1 MWNPFKFEKFLL
13 WRKKYSKIVNLIAIL
28 VVFAT
33 TYALILPAITLE
45 SDKASQLS
53 GISVSETNSETL
65 NRETSEE
72 ISVAVPE
79 SSSQETEESSVIE
92 QTTTTT
98 VTSSTVAS
106 STVTSSTEA
115 SSETETSQ
123 PIEDMEEEPQLV
135 TELTTLTSKGNGYEL
150 TAEFDASAQFPK
162 GVELSVREL
171 DSQSEEYKSHYDK
184 AKETLRASSLSY
196 ARFFDIQFLYEGN
209 EVEPAAPVK
218 ISIKN
223 DKALQL
229 GEDSKLKIV
238 HFEDANQVEVIK
250 ASTKEENKQV
260 SEVSFQADSFS
271 VYGDIAADFY
281 TVKFVMLDSDDVE
294 QEIDTLV
301 DIAEGATIKDLPD
314 EPFKSGFTF
323 KHWMDRKTGNIVTA
337 DTPVTEDMVVEAV
350 FEPISI
356 YTIKV
361 NYFYQNKSTN
371 QKVVFDSETFRL
383 DDSDIP
389 YRITPPASV
398 KVYRSDDPS
407 LATDAIYYPQQSVIE
422 ITQDQIVALANQ
434 EDKTITVDLEFV
446 PYTAEYDYVYLLK
459 DLTGDGYSEIERVR
473 AYGILG
479 STVTAQILNY
489 SYADFEKT
497 DPVKITQKVGQELKV
512 YYTRKSYTLS
522 YQTNGG
528 SYIEPQTGLYK
539 GKLPITSVIPTKEGY
554 TFAGWYTNKELTG
567 SPVTGS
573 IELTGDQTL
582 YAKWKPKIVPYTVVY
597 FKEVYDNST
606 GTFSYVYQTSTRKSG
621 TVGTTVQASNADSIA
636 SSLPYHQTDTEKNA
650 DSSVVIKPDGSSV
663 LNVYYKLKRYTLR
676 FELGSTGYFW
686 VNSRLRLVM
695 NGQTYTKTSGTT
707 YEIKDVVLGQY
718 IAPQWPSS
726 TNEIFDL
733 GGTYGFYGWDN
744 TNNPNNSLYLT
755 DRDKVTED
763 IIKGADSNNI
773 KTFTAQWRTGLID
786 KRVEYYLQSAN
797 NPNAYDLSD
806 LSQPFKSL
814 WDSDLGQKS
823 IAGFIPISVPA
834 GQPGNMTTSV
844 WIDNYYGY
852 QNVVTTYRFYYQRE
866 TYTIDYFYKGSRIHT
881 TGKTVRFEQN
891 INTPTYNYIPL
902 RPATVDADYTWGG
915 WYSDPDL
922 RSKYTFGV
930 MPPNYLP
937 LYANWVA
944 PSYPVTFDL
953 NGGSGTPPPKQMVE
967 KYKTA
972 TVPTDPTRDYF
983 DFVGWY
989 TQPTGGTYYDWS
1001 KPVTGPVT
1009 LYARWKLK
1017 PLTYTVK
1024 YLDVTTNNALATEK
1038 VVTSPAFELGQ
1049 TISEDALAITGYRPD
1064 SRSKNVVLDY
1074 ANNEIIFY
1082 YESKTADITY
1092 TIKYVLATDPTIEVA
1107 PSVTKT
1113 VPGSTIRV
1121 KESAIKVN
1129 KEYFATQ
1136 PNVTAD
1142 MLAKDYY
1149 PVNNLKTLIL
1159 SSNDANNIL
1168 VFEYKNYDTAKITV
1182 NYLDMDGNPIPGQ
1195 NPTIAYRKKS
1205 SSYIVT
1211 RPNIAGYTYEKSLDN
1226 NNVANKQV
1234 YKITDTN
1241 DIVIDLYY
1249 KKNLTLTATNK
1260 SKIYNGQTLE
1270 SVGLTDINSDYQAY
1284 LEPGDALDSIAFAG
1298 SQTDV
1303 GQSETTPKDAV
1314 LKSGTTDRNYFYNIQ
1329 YTPGVL
1335 TVTPQ
1340 PVIVH
1345 IAGEIKHKIY
1355 DGKAETIGYSINS
1368 IEDSSG
1374 LFKESMI
1381 VFNGLDSDKTLTKTD
1396 AGEYTLSLQHRFS
1409 SSSPNF
1415 SVDFHVLDGKL
1426 TIDKR
1431 HLVLTSDSASKD
1443 YDGSELRADNITV
1456 SVPAGV
1462 DYTGF
1467 VDGEGVVPTFLGGP
1481 TEPGF
1486 MANYFNYQPKD
1497 GTNPAN
1503 YELDTKLGQ
1512 LKVKE
1517 VIKIQKTDLAWQAL
1531 SGGKFGLTKWDGLN
1545 WAQVD
1550 GAQEVDIT
1558 SKDGINIPVG
1568 LEPGLYRLQELAAPD
1583 GFIVLDNYI
1592 YFTIKDNFDE
1602 TQTTSIYTVSLS
1614 DEIGNDA
1621 DPGRAQL
1628 NESTGDASHLIKVAN
1643 EKGRALPNAGGS
1655 GRNWIILSGLVFMV
1669 VSLVVQYSIKQ
1680 RRERGSLD

>member
-1 MWNPFKFEKFLL
+1 MKFF
-13 WRKKYSKIVNLIAIL
+13 RKLNLRDFRSKYRKVVNLVAMI

-53 GISVSETNSETL
+53 GISISETTTETQS
-65 NRETSEE
+65 NEAPPVEVTEATSQ
-72 ISVAVPE
+72 AV
-79 SSSQETEESSVIE
+79 EESSVIE
-92 QTTTTT
+92 QTTTT
-98 VTSSTVAS
+98 
-106 STVTSSTEA
+106 TVTSSTEA

-150 TAEFDASAQFPK
+150 TAQFDASARFPK
-162 GVELSVREL
+162 GVELKVREL
-171 DSQSEEYKSHYDK
+171 DSQSEEYKVHYDK
-184 AKETLRASSLSY
+184 AKETLKANSLSY
-196 ARFFDIQFLYEGN
+196 ARFFDIQFLYGGN

-271 VYGDIAADFY
+271 VYGDIVADFY
-281 TVKFVMLDSDDVE
+281 TVKFVMLDSDNVE

-301 DIAEGATIKDLPD
+301 DIAVKNLPD
-314 EPFKSGFTF
+314 VPFKAGFTF
-323 KHWMDRKTGNIVTA
+323 KHWIDRKTGDIVTA
-337 DTPVTEDMVVEAV
+337 ETLVTEDMVVEAV

-407 LATDAIYYPQQSVIE
+407 LATDEIYYPQQSVIE
-422 ITQDQIVALANQ
+422 ITQDQIVALGNQ

-479 STVTAQILNY
+479 STATAQILNY
-489 SYADFEKT
+489 NYADFEKT
-497 DPVKITQKVGQELKV
+497 DPVKITQKKGQELKV

-528 SYIEPQTGLYK
+528 SYIEPQTGLYEEK
-539 GKLPITSVIPTKEGY
+539 VPINSDPPTKKGY
-554 TFAGWYTNKELTG
+554 AFAGWYTNKELLTE
-567 SPVTGS
+567 SRVTGS
-573 IELTGDQTL
+573 IELTGDQRL
-582 YAKWKPKIVPYTVVY
+582 YAKWEPQNVDYTVVY
-597 FKEVYDNST
+597 FREVYDTST
-606 GTFSYVYQTSTRKSG
+606 KTIKYVYQSAASKTG
-621 TVGTTVQASNADSIA
+621 TVGTTVQASTADSIA
-636 SSLPYHQTDTEKNA
+636 SSLPYHQTDTEANA
-650 DSSVVIKPDGSSV
+650 NSSVVIKPDGSSV
-663 LNVYYKLKRYTLR
+663 LNVYYKLKRYTLQ
-676 FELGSTGYFW
+676 FNLGST
-686 VNSRLRLVM
+686 NTSADSRLRLVM
-695 NGQTYTKTSGTT
+695 NGQTYTNTSGTT
-707 YEIKDVVLGQY
+707 YEIKNVVLGQY

-726 TNEIFDL
+726 TNEIFDS
-733 GGTYGFYGWDN
+733 GGTYGFTGWYNKDN
-744 TNNPNNSLYLT
+744 INGISYLT
-755 DRDKVTED
+755 DIDKVTEAV
-763 IIKGADSNNI
+763 IIGADSNNN
-773 KTFTAQWRTGLID
+773 KTFTARWETGLMD
-786 KRVEYYLQSAN
+786 KKVEYYLQSAD
-797 NPNAYDLSD
+797 NPTTYVLSD
-806 LSQPFKSL
+806 LSQSFKSRWNSGL
-814 WDSDLGQKS
+814 IQKS
-823 IAGFIPISVPA
+823 ISGFIPISVPA
-834 GQPGNMTTSV
+834 GKLGNETTSI
-844 WIDNYYGY
+844 WNDYYYDYID
-852 QNVVTTYRFYYQRE
+852 VVTTYRFYYQRE
-866 TYTIDYFYKGSRIHT
+866 TYTIDYFYKGSLIHT

-930 MPPNYLP
+930 MPPNLA

-953 NGGSGTPPPKQMVE
+953 NGGIGTPPPTQKVE
-967 KYKTA
+967 KYKTT

-989 TQPTGGTYYDWS
+989 TQPTGGRYYDWS

-1024 YLDVTTNNALATEK
+1024 YLEVGTNKALATEK

-1082 YESKTADITY
+1082 YESKTPDITY

-1121 KESAIKVN
+1121 KESALKVN
-1129 KEYFATQ
+1129 KDHFATQ

-1149 PVNNLKTLIL
+1149 PVVNLKTLIL

-1182 NYLDMDGNPIPGQ
+1182 NYLDMHGNPIPGQ
-1195 NPTIAYRKKS
+1195 NPTIAYRKKL
-1205 SSYIVT
+1205 SYYKVT

-1226 NNVANKQV
+1226 NNVANKQL
-1234 YKITDTN
+1234 YQISDTN

-1249 KKNLTLTATNK
+1249 KKNLTLTATKK
-1260 SKIYNGQTLE
+1260 SKIYNGQTLK
-1270 SVGLTDINSDYQAY
+1270 SAGLTDINSDYQAY
-1284 LEPGDALDSIAFAG
+1284 LEPGDTLESIAFAG

-1335 TVTPQ
+1335 TVKPQ

-1345 IAGEIKHKIY
+1345 IAGETKDKIY

-1374 LFKESMI
+1374 LFKKSMI

-1396 AGEYTLSLQHRFS
+1396 AGEYILSLQNRFS
-1409 SSSPNF
+1409 SSSQNF
-1415 SVDFHVLDGKL
+1415 AVVFRILDGRL
-1426 TIDKR
+1426 TIGKR
-1431 HLVLTSDSASKD
+1431 HLILTSDSASKD

-1467 VDGEGVVPTFLGGP
+1467 VDGEGVVPTFLGGL
-1481 TEPGF
+1481 TKPGF
-1486 MANYFNYQPKD
+1486 MTNDFNYQPKD

-1503 YELDTKLGQ
+1503 YELDKKLGQ

-1531 SGGKFGLTKWDGLN
+1531 SGGKFGLTKWDGHN
-1545 WAQVD
+1545 WARVD
-1550 GAQEVDIT
+1550 GAQ
-1558 SKDGINIPVG
+1558 KDGNNIPVG

-1583 GFIVLDNYI
+1583 GYIVLDNYI
-1592 YFTIKDNFDE
+1592 YFTIKDNFNED
-1602 TQTTSIYTVSLS
+1602 QTTSFYTVSLS

-1621 DPGRAQL
+1621 NPDRAQL

-1643 EKGRALPNAGGS
+1643 EKGRALPSTGGS
-1655 GRNWIILSGLVFMV
+1655 GRNWFILSGLVFMV
-1669 VSLVVQYSIKQ
+1669 VSLVVQYGIKQ
-1680 RRERGSLD
+1680 RRERGTLD

>member
-33 TYALILPAITLE
+33 TYALILPALTLDQDKADQTSGINTQLAPSTTENGSGQITTLE
-45 SDKASQLS
+45 APVVPAAPQADTPAPTDSQ
-53 GISVSETNSETL
+53 EPATTEANSEST
-65 NRETSEE
+65 
-72 ISVAVPE
+72 PD
-79 SSSQETEESSVIE
+79 QEKITEP
-92 QTTTTT
+92 TTM
-98 VTSSTVAS
+98 V
-106 STVTSSTEA
+106 
-115 SSETETSQ
+115 Q
-123 PIEDMEEEPQLV
+123 
-135 TELTTLTSKGNGYEL
+135 KGDGYEL

-162 GVELSVREL
+162 GVELKVREL
-171 DSQSEEYKSHYDK
+171 DSQSEEYKAHYDK

-209 EVEPAAPVK
+209 EVEPASPVK

-271 VYGDIAADFY
+271 VYGDVAADFY
-281 TVKFVMLDSDDVE
+281 TVKFVMLDSDNVE
-294 QEIDTLV
+294 QEIVTLV
-301 DIAEGATIKDLPD
+301 DIAEGATIKGLPE
-314 EPFKSGFTF
+314 EPFKSGYTF

-361 NYFYQNKSTN
+361 NYFYQNKSAN
-371 QKVVFDSETFRL
+371 QNVVFDSETFQL

-389 YRITPPASV
+389 YRITPPAST

-407 LATDAIYYPQQSVIE
+407 LPADAIYYPQQPLIE
-422 ITQDQIVALANQ
+422 ITQDQIATLANQ
-434 EDKTITVDLEFV
+434 EDKTITIDLEFV
-446 PYTAEYDYVYLLK
+446 PYTAEYDFVYLLK
-459 DLTGDGYSEIERVR
+459 DLTGDGYSEIERVH

-497 DPVKITQKVGQELKV
+497 DPVEITQRSGQELKV

-539 GKLPITSVIPTKEGY
+539 EKLPITSDIPTKEGY

-573 IELTGDQTL
+573 IDLTGDQTL
-582 YAKWKPKIVPYTVVY
+582 YAKWEPKIVPYTVVY
-597 FKEVYDNST
+597 FKEVYDTST
-606 GTFSYVYQTSTRKSG
+606 GSIRYVYQTSARKSG

-636 SSLPYHQTDTEKNA
+636 SSLPYHQPDDTANA
-650 DSSVVIKPDGSSV
+650 NSSVVIKPDGSSV

-676 FELGSTGYFW
+676 FDLGSTG
-686 VNSRLRLVM
+686 NSRADSRLRLVM

-707 YEIKDVVLGQY
+707 YEIKNVVLGQY

-726 TNEIFDL
+726 TNEIFDS
-733 GGTYGFYGWDN
+733 GNTYGFTGWAN
-744 TNNPNNSLYLT
+744 TNNPDNSLYLT
-755 DRDKVTED
+755 DRDKITED
-763 IIKGADSNNI
+763 LLNGADSKNTKVYEAKWDTN
-773 KTFTAQWRTGLID
+773 LID
-786 KRVEYYLQSAN
+786 KRVEYYLQSADN
-797 NPNAYDLSD
+797 ESVYELSP
-806 LSQPFKSL
+806 LSQNYKSPRTSQL
-814 WDSDLGQKS
+814 NPKN
-823 IAGFIPISVPA
+823 IEGFTYSRAEYVY
-834 GQPGNMTTSV
+834 
-844 WIDNYYGY
+844 DN
-852 QNVVTTYRFYYQRE
+852 NRTVITYRFYYTRN
-866 TYTIDYFYKGSRIHT
+866 TFTIDYFYKDSLIQT

-891 INTPTYNYIPL
+891 INTPTYDYIPP

-915 WYSDPDL
+915 WYSDHDL

-930 MPPNYLP
+930 MPPNNLA

-953 NGGSGTPPPKQMVE
+953 NGGSGTPPSTQMVE

-972 TVPTDPTRDYF
+972 TVPDDPTRDYF

-1024 YLDVTTNNALATEK
+1024 YLEAGTNKALATEK
-1038 VVTSPAFELGQ
+1038 VVTSPAFVLGQ
-1049 TISEDALAITGYRPD
+1049 TITEDALAITGYRPD
-1064 SRSKNVVLDY
+1064 SRSKDVVLDY

-1082 YESKTADITY
+1082 YASKTADITY

-1149 PVNNLKTLIL
+1149 PVIKLKTLTL
-1159 SSNDANNIL
+1159 SSNDANNVL
-1168 VFEYKNYDTAKITV
+1168 VFEYRDYDTAKITV

-1195 NPTIAYRKKS
+1195 KPTIAYRKKS
-1205 SSYIVT
+1205 SSYLVT
-1211 RPNIAGYTYEKSLDN
+1211 RPSIAGYTYEKSLDN
-1226 NNVANKQV
+1226 NNVANKQL
-1234 YKITDTN
+1234 YRISDTN

-1270 SVGLTDINSDYQAY
+1270 STDLTDINTDYQAY
-1284 LEPGDALDSIAFAG
+1284 LEPGDTLESIAFAG

-1303 GQSETTPKDAV
+1303 GQSATTPKDAV

-1329 YTPGVL
+1329 YIPGVL

-1340 PVIVH
+1340 PVVVYIE
-1345 IAGEIKHKIY
+1345 GEIKDKIY
-1355 DGKAETIGYSINS
+1355 DGKAETIGYSIKS

-1381 VFNGLDSDKTLTKTD
+1381 VFNGSDTDKTLTKTD
-1396 AGEYTLSLQHRFS
+1396 AGEYILSLQNRFS

-1415 SVDFHVLDGKL
+1415 SVDFHILDGKL

-1431 HLVLTSDSASKD
+1431 HLILTSDSASKD
-1443 YDGSELRADNITV
+1443 YDGSELRADNIAI
-1456 SVPAGV
+1456 SVPTGV

-1486 MANYFNYQPKD
+1486 MPNYFNYQPKD
-1497 GTNPAN
+1497 GTNLAN
-1503 YELDTKLGQ
+1503 YELDSQFGQ
-1512 LKVKE
+1512 LKVNE
-1517 VIKIQKTDLAWQAL
+1517 VIKIQKTDLTWQAL
-1531 SGGKFGLTKWDGLN
+1531 SGGKFELTKWDGLN

-1550 GAQEVDIT
+1550 GAQYFAIT
-1558 SKDGINIPVG
+1558 STDGSNIPVG

-1583 GFIVLDNYI
+1583 GFIILDSYI
-1592 YFTIKDNFDE
+1592 YFTIKDNFNED
-1602 TQTTSIYTVSLS
+1602 QTVSFYTVSLS
-1614 DEIGNDA
+1614 DEMGNDA
-1621 DPGRAQL
+1621 TPERAQL
-1628 NESTGDASHLIKVAN
+1628 ERSTGDASHRIKVAN
-1643 EKGRALPNAGGS
+1643 EQGRALPSTGGS
-1655 GRNWIILSGLVFMV
+1655 GQKWFILSGLVLI
-1669 VSLVVQYSIKQ
+1669 VSSYLMHLFVQRNRKKRS
-1680 RRERGSLD
+1680 

>member
-1 MWNPFKFEKFLL
+1 MKFF
-13 WRKKYSKIVNLIAIL
+13 RKLNLRDFRSKYRKVVNLVAMI

-53 GISVSETNSETL
+53 GISISETTTETQS
-65 NRETSEE
+65 NEAPPVEVTEATSQ
-72 ISVAVPE
+72 AV
-79 SSSQETEESSVIE
+79 EESSAIE

-98 VTSSTVAS
+98 VTS

-150 TAEFDASAQFPK
+150 TAEFDASARFPK
-162 GVELSVREL
+162 GVELKVREL
-171 DSQSEEYKSHYDK
+171 DSQSEEYKVHYDK
-184 AKETLRASSLSY
+184 AKETLRANSLSY
-196 ARFFDIQFLYEGN
+196 ARFFDIQFLYGGN

-229 GEDSKLKIV
+229 GEDSKLKVV

-271 VYGDIAADFY
+271 VYGDIALNFY
-281 TVKFVMLDSDDVE
+281 TVKFVMFDSDNVE

-301 DIAEGATIKDLPD
+301 DIAEGATVKNLPD
-314 EPFKSGFTF
+314 VPFKAGFTF
-323 KHWMDRKTGNIVTA
+323 KHWMDRKTRDIVTA
-337 DTPVTEDMVVEAV
+337 ETLVTEDMVVEAV

-356 YTIKV
+356 YNIKV

-422 ITQDQIVALANQ
+422 ITQDQVVALAHQ

-479 STVTAQILNY
+479 STATAQILNY

-497 DPVKITQKVGQELKV
+497 DPVKITQKAGQELKV

-539 GKLPITSVIPTKEGY
+539 EKVPITSVTPTKEGY

-573 IELTGDQTL
+573 IELTGDQRL
-582 YAKWKPKIVPYTVVY
+582 YAKWQPKIVPYTVVY
-597 FKEVYDNST
+597 FKEIYDNST
-606 GTFSYVYQTSTRKSG
+606 RTIKYVYQTTAPKSG
-621 TVGTTVQASNADSIA
+621 TVGTTVQASAADSIA

-650 DSSVVIKPDGSSV
+650 NSSVVIKPDGSSV

-676 FELGSTGYFW
+676 FNLGST
-686 VNSRLRLVM
+686 NNTSADSRLRLVM

-707 YEIKDVVLGQY
+707 YKIENVVLGQY

-726 TNEIFDL
+726 TNEIFDSGG
-733 GGTYGFYGWDN
+733 GGTYGFNGWSDD
-744 TNNPNNSLYLT
+744 NNPNGGLYLT

-763 IIKGADSNNI
+763 IIEGANSNNN
-773 KTFTAQWRTGLID
+773 KTFTAQWRTGLMD
-786 KRVEYYLQSAN
+786 KKVEYYLQSAD
-797 NPNAYDLSD
+797 NPNAYVQSD
-806 LSQPFKSL
+806 LSQSFKDL
-814 WDSDLGQKS
+814 WYSNLGQKS

-834 GQPGNMTTSV
+834 GQPGNLITSI
-844 WIDNYYGY
+844 WIDNYYGN

-866 TYTIDYFYKGSRIHT
+866 TYKIDYFYKDSLIQT

-891 INTPTYNYIPL
+891 INTPTYNYIPP

-930 MPPNYLP
+930 MPPNNLA

-953 NGGSGTPPPKQMVE
+953 NGGSGTPPPMQKVE

-972 TVPTDPTRDYF
+972 TMPSDPTRDYF

-1024 YLDVTTNNALATEK
+1024 YLEADTNKALATEK

-1082 YESKTADITY
+1082 YESKTPDITY

-1121 KESAIKVN
+1121 KESALKVN
-1129 KEYFATQ
+1129 KEHFATQ

-1142 MLAKDYY
+1142 MLAKNYY
-1149 PVNNLKTLIL
+1149 PVVNLKTLIL

-1195 NPTIAYRKKS
+1195 NPTIAYRKKL

-1226 NNVANKQV
+1226 NKVANKQL
-1234 YKITDTN
+1234 YRISDTN

-1270 SVGLTDINSDYQAY
+1270 NAGLTDINSDYQAY
-1284 LEPGDALDSIAFAG
+1284 LEPGDTLESIAFAG

-1345 IAGEIKHKIY
+1345 IAGKIKHKIY

-1396 AGEYTLSLQHRFS
+1396 AGEYILSLQNRFS
-1409 SSSPNF
+1409 SSSQNF
-1415 SVDFHVLDGKL
+1415 AVVFRILDGRL
-1426 TIDKR
+1426 IIDKR
-1431 HLVLTSDSASKD
+1431 HLILTSDSASKD

-1531 SGGKFGLTKWDGLN
+1531 SGGKFGLTKWDGHN
-1545 WAQVD
+1545 WARVD

-1602 TQTTSIYTVSLS
+1602 TQTTSFYTVSLS

-1621 DPGRAQL
+1621 NPDRAQL

-1643 EKGRALPNAGGS
+1643 EKGRALPSTGGS
-1655 GRNWIILSGLVFMV
+1655 GRKWIILSGLVFMV
-1669 VSLVVQYSIKQ
+1669 VSLVVQYSFKQ

>member
-33 TYALILPAITLE
+33 TYALILPALTLDQDKADQTSGINTQLAPSTTENGSGQITTLE
-45 SDKASQLS
+45 APVVPAAPQADTPAPTDSQ
-53 GISVSETNSETL
+53 EPATTEANSEST
-65 NRETSEE
+65 
-72 ISVAVPE
+72 PD
-79 SSSQETEESSVIE
+79 QEKITEP
-92 QTTTTT
+92 TTM
-98 VTSSTVAS
+98 V
-106 STVTSSTEA
+106 
-115 SSETETSQ
+115 Q
-123 PIEDMEEEPQLV
+123 
-135 TELTTLTSKGNGYEL
+135 KGDGYEL

-162 GVELSVREL
+162 GVELKVREL
-171 DSQSEEYKSHYDK
+171 DSQSEEYKAHYDK

-209 EVEPAAPVK
+209 EVEPASPVK

-271 VYGDIAADFY
+271 VYGDVAADFY
-281 TVKFVMLDSDDVE
+281 TVKFVMLDSDNVE
-294 QEIDTLV
+294 QEIVTLV
-301 DIAEGATIKDLPD
+301 DIAEGATIKGLPE
-314 EPFKSGFTF
+314 EPFKSGYTF

-361 NYFYQNKSTN
+361 NYFYQNKSAN
-371 QKVVFDSETFRL
+371 QNVVFDSETFQL

-389 YRITPPASV
+389 YRITPPAST

-407 LATDAIYYPQQSVIE
+407 LPADAIYYPQQPLIE
-422 ITQDQIVALANQ
+422 ITQDQIATLANQ
-434 EDKTITVDLEFV
+434 EDKTITIDLEFV
-446 PYTAEYDYVYLLK
+446 PYTAEYDFVYLLK
-459 DLTGDGYSEIERVR
+459 DLTGDGYSEIERVH

-497 DPVKITQKVGQELKV
+497 DPVEITQRSGQELKV

-539 GKLPITSVIPTKEGY
+539 EKLPITSDIPTKEGY

-573 IELTGDQTL
+573 IDLTGDQTL
-582 YAKWKPKIVPYTVVY
+582 YAKWEPKIVPYTVVY
-597 FKEVYDNST
+597 FKEVYDTST
-606 GTFSYVYQTSTRKSG
+606 GSIRYVYQTSARKSG

-636 SSLPYHQTDTEKNA
+636 SSLPYHQPDDTANA
-650 DSSVVIKPDGSSV
+650 NSSVVIKPDGSSV

-676 FELGSTGYFW
+676 FDLGSTG
-686 VNSRLRLVM
+686 NSRADSRLRLVM

-707 YEIKDVVLGQY
+707 YEIKNVVLGQY

-726 TNEIFDL
+726 TNEIFDS
-733 GGTYGFYGWDN
+733 GNTYGFTGWAN
-744 TNNPNNSLYLT
+744 TNNPDNSLYLT
-755 DRDKVTED
+755 DRDKITED
-763 IIKGADSNNI
+763 LLNGADSKNTKVYEAKWDTN
-773 KTFTAQWRTGLID
+773 LID
-786 KRVEYYLQSAN
+786 KRVEYYLQSADN
-797 NPNAYDLSD
+797 ESVYELSP
-806 LSQPFKSL
+806 LSQNYKSPRTSQL
-814 WDSDLGQKS
+814 NPKN
-823 IAGFIPISVPA
+823 IEGFTYSRAEYVY
-834 GQPGNMTTSV
+834 
-844 WIDNYYGY
+844 DN
-852 QNVVTTYRFYYQRE
+852 NRTVITYRFYYTRN
-866 TYTIDYFYKGSRIHT
+866 TFTIDYFYKDSLIQT

-891 INTPTYNYIPL
+891 INTPTYDYIPP

-915 WYSDPDL
+915 WYSDHDL

-930 MPPNYLP
+930 MPPNNLA

-953 NGGSGTPPPKQMVE
+953 NGGSGTPPSTQMVE

-972 TVPTDPTRDYF
+972 TVPDDPTRDYF

-1024 YLDVTTNNALATEK
+1024 YLEAGTNKALATEK
-1038 VVTSPAFELGQ
+1038 VVTSPAFVLGQ
-1049 TISEDALAITGYRPD
+1049 TITEDALAITGYRPD
-1064 SRSKNVVLDY
+1064 SRSKDVVLDY

-1082 YESKTADITY
+1082 YASKTADITY

-1149 PVNNLKTLIL
+1149 PVIKLKTLTL
-1159 SSNDANNIL
+1159 SSNDANNVL
-1168 VFEYKNYDTAKITV
+1168 VFEYRDYDTAKITV

-1195 NPTIAYRKKS
+1195 KPTIAYRKKS
-1205 SSYIVT
+1205 SSYLVT
-1211 RPNIAGYTYEKSLDN
+1211 RPSIAGYTYEKSLDN
-1226 NNVANKQV
+1226 NNVANKQL
-1234 YKITDTN
+1234 YRISDTN

-1270 SVGLTDINSDYQAY
+1270 STDLTDINTDYQAY
-1284 LEPGDALDSIAFAG
+1284 LEPGDTLESIAFAG

-1303 GQSETTPKDAV
+1303 GQSATTPKDAV

-1329 YTPGVL
+1329 YIPGVL

-1340 PVIVH
+1340 PVVVYIE
-1345 IAGEIKHKIY
+1345 GEIKDKIY
-1355 DGKAETIGYSINS
+1355 DGKAETIGYSIKS

-1381 VFNGLDSDKTLTKTD
+1381 VFNGSDTDKTLTKTD
-1396 AGEYTLSLQHRFS
+1396 AGEYILSLQNRFS

-1415 SVDFHVLDGKL
+1415 SVDFHILDGKL

-1431 HLVLTSDSASKD
+1431 HLILTSDSASKD
-1443 YDGSELRADNITV
+1443 YDGSELRADNIAI
-1456 SVPAGV
+1456 SVPTGV

-1486 MANYFNYQPKD
+1486 MPNYFNYQPKD
-1497 GTNPAN
+1497 GTNLAN
-1503 YELDTKLGQ
+1503 YELDSQFGQ
-1512 LKVKE
+1512 LKVNE
-1517 VIKIQKTDLAWQAL
+1517 VIKIQKTDLTWQAL
-1531 SGGKFGLTKWDGLN
+1531 SGGKFELTKWDGLN

-1550 GAQEVDIT
+1550 GAQYFAIT
-1558 SKDGINIPVG
+1558 STDGSNIPVG

-1583 GFIVLDNYI
+1583 GFIILDSYI
-1592 YFTIKDNFDE
+1592 YFTIKDNFNED
-1602 TQTTSIYTVSLS
+1602 QTVSFYTVSLS
-1614 DEIGNDA
+1614 DEMGNDA
-1621 DPGRAQL
+1621 TPERAQL
-1628 NESTGDASHLIKVAN
+1628 ERSTGDASHRIKVAN
-1643 EKGRALPNAGGS
+1643 EQGRALPSTGGS
-1655 GRNWIILSGLVFMV
+1655 GQKWFILSGLVLI
-1669 VSLVVQYSIKQ
+1669 VSSYLMHLFVQRNRKKRSQ
-1680 RRERGSLD
+1680 G

>member
-1 MWNPFKFEKFLL
+1 MRDLF
-13 WRKKYSKIVNLIAIL
+13 RKLNLRDFRSKYRKVVNLVAMI

-33 TYALILPAITLE
+33 TYALILPAVTLE

-65 NRETSEE
+65 NPETSEE

-79 SSSQETEESSVIE
+79 ATSQAVEESSAIE

-271 VYGDIAADFY
+271 VYGDIVADFY

-361 NYFYQNKSTN
+361 NYFYQNKSSN
-371 QKVVFDSETFRL
+371 QNVVFDSETFQL

-389 YRITPPASV
+389 YRITPPAST
-398 KVYRSDDPS
+398 KVYRSDDTTLP
-407 LATDAIYYPQQSVIE
+407 ADAIYYPEQSVIE
-422 ITQDQIVALANQ
+422 ITQDQIATLANQ
-434 EDKTITVDLEFV
+434 EDKTITIDLEFV
-446 PYTAEYDYVYLLK
+446 PYTAEYDFVYLLK
-459 DLTGDGYSEIERVR
+459 DLTGDGYSEIERVH

-497 DPVKITQKVGQELKV
+497 DPVEITQRSGQELKV

-539 GKLPITSVIPTKEGY
+539 EKLPITSVTPTKEGY
-554 TFAGWYTNKELTG
+554 TFAGWYTNKEGTG

-582 YAKWKPKIVPYTVVY
+582 YAKWEPKMVTYTLVY
-597 FKEVYDNST
+597 YKQKYDNVTGTTNYVYDRAQS
-606 GTFSYVYQTSTRKSG
+606 SSAR
-621 TVGTTVQASNADSIA
+621 VGTTISANEAPNLTSNIKYWEKDTAENTNSTVTIA
-636 SSLPYHQTDTEKNA
+636 S
-650 DSSVVIKPDGSSV
+650 DGSSV
-663 LNVYYKLKRYTLR
+663 LKVYYKLKKYTFVFDLNGPTSR
-676 FELGSTGYFW
+676 NTGRIYINN
-686 VNSRLRLVM
+686 VSYNL
-695 NGQTYTKTSGTT
+695 NNYTISN
-707 YEIKDVVLGQY
+707 VVLGQD
-718 IAPQWPSS
+718 ISSLWPSS
-726 TNEIFDL
+726 SNEVYDNARSYYFDYWQESKSK
-733 GGTYGFYGWDN
+733 TKRFE
-744 TNNPNNSLYLT
+744 
-755 DRDKVTED
+755 VT
-763 IIKGADSNNI
+763 ADLLDLANANNI
-773 KTFTAQWRTGLID
+773 ITQKAVWTRQNRTAE
-786 KRVEYYLQSAN
+786 VEYWLQSADD
-797 NPNAYDLSD
+797 PKDYEKSTKYSQSFIRIDGLNAKEIFGYNRINYTPSNYQS
-806 LSQPFKSL
+806 SQTN
-814 WDSDLGQKS
+814 WD
-823 IAGFIPISVPA
+823 PYV
-834 GQPGNMTTSV
+834 
-844 WIDNYYGY
+844 
-852 QNVVTTYRFYYQRE
+852 YRFYYDRIK
-866 TYTIDYFYKGSRIHT
+866 YKIDYYYNGTLLRT
-881 TGKTVRFEQN
+881 TGETVPFEKN
-891 INTPTYNYIPL
+891 INTSEYTDDPS
-902 RPATVDADYTWGG
+902 RPSNVDSDYTWGG
-915 WYSDPDL
+915 WYADSSLTTPYVFTTMT
-922 RSKYTFGV
+922 SSII
-930 MPPNYLP
+930 

-1149 PVNNLKTLIL
+1149 PVIKLKTLIL

-1168 VFEYKNYDTAKITV
+1168 VFEYKDYDTAKITV

-1381 VFNGLDSDKTLTKTD
+1381 VFNGLDSDKTLTKAD
-1396 AGEYTLSLQHRFS
+1396 AGEYTLSLQNLFS
-1409 SSSPNF
+1409 SSSQNF
-1415 SVDFHVLDGKL
+1415 AVVFRILDGRL
-1426 TIDKR
+1426 IIDKR
-1431 HLVLTSDSASKD
+1431 HLILTSDSASKD

-1531 SGGKFGLTKWDGLN
+1531 SGGKFGLTKWDGHN
-1545 WAQVD
+1545 WARVD

-1643 EKGRALPNAGGS
+1643 EKGRALPSTGGS
-1655 GRNWIILSGLVFMV
+1655 GQKWFILSGLVLIVISYLMHLFV
-1669 VSLVVQYSIKQ
+1669 Q
-1680 RRERGSLD
+1680 RRR

>member
-1 MWNPFKFEKFLL
+1 MKYF
-13 WRKKYSKIVNLIAIL
+13 RKLNLREFRSKYRKVVNLVAMI

-53 GISVSETNSETL
+53 GISISETTTEAQSNEAPPVEVT
-65 NRETSEE
+65 EATSQA
-72 ISVAVPE
+72 VAE
-79 SSSQETEESSVIE
+79 SSAIE
-92 QTTTTT
+92 QTTTT
-98 VTSSTVAS
+98 TVAS

-150 TAEFDASAQFPK
+150 TAEFDASARFPK
-162 GVELSVREL
+162 GVELKVREL
-171 DSQSEEYKSHYDK
+171 DSQSEEYKVHYDK
-184 AKETLRASSLSY
+184 AKETLRANSLSY
-196 ARFFDIQFLYEGN
+196 ARFFDIQFLYGGN

-229 GEDSKLKIV
+229 GEDSKLKVV
-238 HFEDANQVEVIK
+238 HFEDTNQVEVIK

-271 VYGDIAADFY
+271 VYGDIALDFY
-281 TVKFVMLDSDDVE
+281 TVKFVMLDSDNVE

-301 DIAEGATIKDLPD
+301 DIAEGATVKNLPD
-314 EPFKSGFTF
+314 VPFKAGFTF
-323 KHWMDRKTGNIVTA
+323 KHWIDRKTRDIVTA
-337 DTPVTEDMVVEAV
+337 ETLVTEDMVVEAV

-398 KVYRSDDPS
+398 KVHRSDDPS

-479 STVTAQILNY
+479 STATAQILNY

-539 GKLPITSVIPTKEGY
+539 EKVPITSATPTKEGY
-554 TFAGWYTNKELTG
+554 TFAGWYTNKEWTG

-573 IELTGDQTL
+573 IELTGDQRL
-582 YAKWKPKIVPYTVVY
+582 YAKWVPKIVPYTVVY
-597 FKEVYDNST
+597 FKEIYDTST
-606 GTFSYVYQTSTRKSG
+606 GTIKYVYQTNASKSG
-621 TVGTTVQASNADSIA
+621 TVGTTVQASAADSIA

-650 DSSVVIKPDGSSV
+650 NSSVVIKPDGSSV

-676 FELGSTGYFW
+676 FDLGTTNAGSTID
-686 VNSRLRLVM
+686 SRLRLVM
-695 NGQTYTKTSGTT
+695 NGQTYTKASGTT
-707 YEIKDVVLGQY
+707 YKIENVVLGQY
-718 IAPQWPSS
+718 IAPQWPSDGS
-726 TNEIFDL
+726 TEIYDSNIN
-733 GGTYGFYGWDN
+733 GYSTTYYFTGWSN
-744 TNNPNNSLYLT
+744 PYNPNGNLYLT
-755 DRDKVTED
+755 DRDRVTD
-763 IIKGADSNNI
+763 DLLIGANGDNVKTYTAMWKTNLIK
-773 KTFTAQWRTGLID
+773 R
-786 KRVEYYLQSAN
+786 RVEYYLQNAN
-797 NPNAYDLSD
+797 NPNVYDLSNLTQYFYQEKD
-806 LSQPFKSL
+806 GTLNPKKIVGFEYDRQDHIYNSI
-814 WDSDLGQKS
+814 GQ
-823 IAGFIPISVPA
+823 I
-834 GQPGNMTTSV
+834 
-844 WIDNYYGY
+844 
-852 QNVVTTYRFYYQRE
+852 TTYRFYYRRE
-866 TYTIDYFYKGSRIHT
+866 TYTIDYFYKNSLIQT

-891 INTPTYNYIPL
+891 INTPTYNYIPP

-930 MPPNYLP
+930 MPPNNLA

-953 NGGSGTPPPKQMVE
+953 NGGIGTPPPTQMVE

-1024 YLDVTTNNALATEK
+1024 YLELGTNKALATEK

-1064 SRSKNVVLDY
+1064 SRNKNVVLDY

-1082 YESKTADITY
+1082 YESKTPDITY
-1092 TIKYVLATDPTIEVA
+1092 TIKYVLATDPKIEVA

-1121 KESAIKVN
+1121 KESALKVN

-1149 PVNNLKTLIL
+1149 PVVNLKTLIL

-1195 NPTIAYRKKS
+1195 NPTIAYRKKL

-1226 NNVANKQV
+1226 NNVANKQL
-1234 YKITDTN
+1234 YQISDTN

-1270 SVGLTDINSDYQAY
+1270 SAGLTDINSDYQAY
-1284 LEPGDALDSIAFAG
+1284 LEPGDTLESIAFAG

-1345 IAGEIKHKIY
+1345 IAGEIKDKIY

-1374 LFKESMI
+1374 LFKKSMI

-1396 AGEYTLSLQHRFS
+1396 AGEYILSLQNRFS
-1409 SSSPNF
+1409 SSSQNF
-1415 SVDFHVLDGKL
+1415 AVVFRILDGRL
-1426 TIDKR
+1426 TIGKR
-1431 HLVLTSDSASKD
+1431 HLILTSDSASKD

-1481 TEPGF
+1481 TKPGF
-1486 MANYFNYQPKD
+1486 MANYFNYKPKD
-1497 GTNPAN
+1497 GTNLAN

-1517 VIKIQKTDLAWQAL
+1517 VIEIQKTDLAWQAL
-1531 SGGKFGLTKWDGLN
+1531 SGGKFGLTKWDGHN

-1558 SKDGINIPVG
+1558 SKDGNNIPVG

-1592 YFTIKDNFDE
+1592 YFTIKDNFNED
-1602 TQTTSIYTVSLS
+1602 QTTSFYTVSLS

-1621 DPGRAQL
+1621 NPDRAQL

-1643 EKGRALPNAGGS
+1643 EKGRALPNTGGS
-1655 GRNWIILSGLVFMV
+1655 GRKWIILSGLVFMV

-1680 RRERGSLD
+1680 RRERGGGR

>member
-1 MWNPFKFEKFLL
+1 MKFF
-13 WRKKYSKIVNLIAIL
+13 RKLNLRDFRSKYRKVVNLVAII

-53 GISVSETNSETL
+53 GISISETTTETQS
-65 NRETSEE
+65 NEAPPVEVTEATSQ
-72 ISVAVPE
+72 AV
-79 SSSQETEESSVIE
+79 EESSAIE

-98 VTSSTVAS
+98 S
-106 STVTSSTEA
+106 VTSSTEA
-115 SSETETSQ
+115 STETETSQ
-123 PIEDMEEEPQLV
+123 LIEDMEEEPQLV

-150 TAEFDASAQFPK
+150 TAEFDASARFPK
-162 GVELSVREL
+162 GVELKVREL
-171 DSQSEEYKSHYDK
+171 DSQSEEYKVHYDK
-184 AKETLRASSLSY
+184 AKETLRANSLSY
-196 ARFFDIQFLYEGN
+196 ARFFDIQFLYGGN

-229 GEDSKLKIV
+229 GEDSKLKVV

-271 VYGDIAADFY
+271 VYGDIALDFY
-281 TVKFVMLDSDDVE
+281 TVKFVMLDSDNVE

-301 DIAEGATIKDLPD
+301 DIAEGATVKNLPD
-314 EPFKSGFTF
+314 VPFKAGFTF
-323 KHWMDRKTGNIVTA
+323 KHWIDRKTGDIVTA
-337 DTPVTEDMVVEAV
+337 ETRVTEDMVVEAV

-407 LATDAIYYPQQSVIE
+407 LATDEIYYPQQSVIE
-422 ITQDQIVALANQ
+422 ITQDQIVALGNQ

-459 DLTGDGYSEIERVR
+459 DLTGDGYSEIERVH

-479 STVTAQILNY
+479 STATAQILNY

-497 DPVKITQKVGQELKV
+497 DPVKITQKAGQELKV

-528 SYIEPQTGLYK
+528 SYIDPQTGLYK
-539 GKLPITSVIPTKEGY
+539 EKVPITSDPPTKKGY

-573 IELTGDQTL
+573 IELTGDQRL
-582 YAKWKPKIVPYTVVY
+582 YAKWEPTIVPYTVVY
-597 FKEVYDNST
+597 FKEVYDTST
-606 GTFSYVYQTSTRKSG
+606 GTIRYVYQSADTSKSG
-621 TVGTTVQASNADSIA
+621 TVGTTVQASTADSIA
-636 SSLPYHQTDTEKNA
+636 SSLPYHQTDTAANA
-650 DSSVVIKPDGSSV
+650 NSSVVIKPDGSSV
-663 LNVYYKLKRYTLR
+663 LNVYYKLKRYTLQ
-676 FELGSTGYFW
+676 FQLGTTGSS
-686 VNSRLRLVM
+686 VANSRLRLVM
-695 NGQTYTKTSGTT
+695 NGQTYTKISDTT
-707 YEIKDVVLGQY
+707 YEIKNVVLGQY
-718 IAPQWPSS
+718 IAPLWPSDGS
-726 TNEIFDL
+726 KEIFDSNINVNFT
-733 GGTYGFYGWDN
+733 TYYFTGWSNRYD
-744 TNNPNNSLYLT
+744 PNGNLYLT
-755 DRDKVTED
+755 DRDRVTD
-763 IIKGADSNNI
+763 DLLIGADDNNVITYTATWKTNLI
-773 KTFTAQWRTGLID
+773 KR
-786 KRVEYYLQSAN
+786 RVEYHLQNADT
-797 NPNAYDLSD
+797 PNTYDLSNLTQD
-806 LSQPFKSL
+806 FYQEKY
-814 WDSDLGQKS
+814 S
-823 IAGFIPISVPA
+823 ILYPKKIVGFEYDRQDHIYNSSNQI
-834 GQPGNMTTSV
+834 
-844 WIDNYYGY
+844 
-852 QNVVTTYRFYYQRE
+852 TTYRFYYQRE
-866 TYTIDYFYKGSRIHT
+866 TYTIDYFYKGSLIHT

-915 WYSDPDL
+915 WYLDPDL

-930 MPPNYLP
+930 MPPNLA

-953 NGGSGTPPPKQMVE
+953 NGGIGTPPPTQKVE
-967 KYKTA
+967 KYKTT

-989 TQPTGGTYYDWS
+989 TQPTGGRYYDWS

-1024 YLDVTTNNALATEK
+1024 YLEVGTNKALATEK

-1049 TISEDALAITGYRPD
+1049 TISEGALAITGYRPD

-1082 YESKTADITY
+1082 YESKTPDITY

-1121 KESAIKVN
+1121 KESALKVN
-1129 KEYFATQ
+1129 KEHFATQ

-1149 PVNNLKTLIL
+1149 PVVNLKTLIL

-1195 NPTIAYRKKS
+1195 NPTIAYRKKL
-1205 SSYIVT
+1205 SYYKVT

-1226 NNVANKQV
+1226 NNVANKQL
-1234 YKITDTN
+1234 YRISDTN
-1241 DIVIDLYY
+1241 DIVINLYY
-1249 KKNLTLTATNK
+1249 KKNLTLTAENK
-1260 SKIYNGQTLE
+1260 SKFYDGQALE
-1270 SVGLTDINSDYQAY
+1270 SAGLTDINLDYQAY
-1284 LEPGDALDSIAFAG
+1284 LEPGDKLESIAFSG

-1335 TVTPQ
+1335 TVKPQ

-1345 IAGEIKHKIY
+1345 IAGETKDKIY

-1374 LFKESMI
+1374 LFKKSMI

-1396 AGEYTLSLQHRFS
+1396 AGEYILSLQNRFS
-1409 SSSPNF
+1409 SSSQNF
-1415 SVDFHVLDGKL
+1415 AVVFRILDGRL
-1426 TIDKR
+1426 TIGKR
-1431 HLVLTSDSASKD
+1431 HLILTSDSASKD

-1481 TEPGF
+1481 TKPGF
-1486 MANYFNYQPKD
+1486 MANYFNYKPKD
-1497 GTNPAN
+1497 GTNLAN

-1531 SGGKFGLTKWDGLN
+1531 SGGKFGLTKWDGHN
-1545 WAQVD
+1545 WARVD
-1550 GAQEVDIT
+1550 GAQEVDST
-1558 SKDGINIPVG
+1558 SKDGNNIPVG

-1592 YFTIKDNFDE
+1592 YFTIKDNFNED
-1602 TQTTSIYTVSLS
+1602 QTTSFYTVSLS

-1621 DPGRAQL
+1621 NPDRAQL

-1643 EKGRALPNAGGS
+1643 EKGRALPSTGGS
-1655 GRNWIILSGLVFMV
+1655 GRNWIILSGLIFMV
-1669 VSLVVQYSIKQ
+1669 VSLVVQYGIKQ

>member
-1 MWNPFKFEKFLL
+1 MKFF
-13 WRKKYSKIVNLIAIL
+13 RKLNLRDFRSKYRKVVNLVAMI

-53 GISVSETNSETL
+53 GISISETTTEAQSNEAPPVEVT
-65 NRETSEE
+65 EATSQA
-72 ISVAVPE
+72 VAE
-79 SSSQETEESSVIE
+79 SSAIE

-150 TAEFDASAQFPK
+150 TAEFDASARFPK
-162 GVELSVREL
+162 GVELKVREL
-171 DSQSEEYKSHYDK
+171 NSQSEEYKVHYDK
-184 AKETLRASSLSY
+184 AKETLRANSLSY
-196 ARFFDIQFLYEGN
+196 ARFFDIQFLYGGN

-229 GEDSKLKIV
+229 GEDSKLKVV
-238 HFEDANQVEVIK
+238 HFEDTNQVEVIK
-250 ASTKEENKQV
+250 SSTKEENKQV

-271 VYGDIAADFY
+271 VYGDIALDFY
-281 TVKFVMLDSDDVE
+281 TVKFVMLDSDNVE

-301 DIAEGATIKDLPD
+301 DIAEGATVKNLPD
-314 EPFKSGFTF
+314 VPFKAGFTF
-323 KHWMDRKTGNIVTA
+323 KHWIDRKTGDIVTA
-337 DTPVTEDMVVEAV
+337 ETLVTEDMVVEAV

-389 YRITPPASV
+389 YRITPPASI

-473 AYGILG
+473 AYGNLG
-479 STVTAQILNY
+479 STATAQILNY

-539 GKLPITSVIPTKEGY
+539 EKLPITSVTPTKEGY

-573 IELTGDQTL
+573 IELTGDQRL
-582 YAKWKPKIVPYTVVY
+582 YAKWEPKIVPYTVVY
-597 FKEVYDNST
+597 FKEVYDTST
-606 GTFSYVYQTSTRKSG
+606 GTFRYVYQTTASKSG
-621 TVGTTVQASNADSIA
+621 TVGTTVQASTADSIA
-636 SSLPYHQTDTEKNA
+636 SSLPYHQTDTAANGN
-650 DSSVVIKPDGSSV
+650 SSVVIKPDGSSV

-676 FELGSTGYFW
+676 FDLGTTNAGSTID
-686 VNSRLRLVM
+686 SRLRLVM
-695 NGQTYTKTSGTT
+695 NGQTYTKANGTT

-718 IAPQWPSS
+718 IAPLWPSS
-726 TNEIFDL
+726 TNEIFDS
-733 GGTYGFYGWDN
+733 GKTYGFIGWYN
-744 TNNPNNSLYLT
+744 TNNQNNSLYLT

-773 KTFTAQWRTGLID
+773 KTFTAQWQTGLMD
-786 KRVEYYLQSAN
+786 KKVEYYLQSAD
-797 NPNAYDLSD
+797 NPNVYDLSD
-806 LSQPFKSL
+806 LSQSFKSL
-814 WDSDLGQKS
+814 WNSGLGQKS
-823 IAGFIPISVPA
+823 ISGFIPISVPA
-834 GQPGNMTTSV
+834 GQPGNTTTST
-844 WIDNYYGY
+844 WIDNNSGF

-866 TYTIDYFYKGSRIHT
+866 TYTIDYFYKGNRIQT

-891 INTPTYNYIPL
+891 INTPTYNYIPP
-902 RPATVDADYTWGG
+902 RPATVDPDYTWGG

-930 MPPNYLP
+930 MPPNNLA

-953 NGGSGTPPPKQMVE
+953 NGGIGTPPPTQKVE
-967 KYKTA
+967 KYKTT

-1024 YLDVTTNNALATEK
+1024 YLEVGTNNALATEK

-1082 YESKTADITY
+1082 YESKTPDITY
-1092 TIKYVLATDPTIEVA
+1092 TIKYVLATDPKIEVA

-1121 KESAIKVN
+1121 KESALKVN
-1129 KEYFATQ
+1129 KEHFATQ

-1149 PVNNLKTLIL
+1149 PVVNLKTLIL

-1195 NPTIAYRKKS
+1195 NPTIAYRKKL

-1226 NNVANKQV
+1226 NNVVNKQL
-1234 YKITDTN
+1234 YQISDTN
-1241 DIVIDLYY
+1241 DIIIDLYY

-1270 SVGLTDINSDYQAY
+1270 SAGLTDINSDYQAY
-1284 LEPGDALDSIAFAG
+1284 LEPGDTLESIAFAG

-1345 IAGEIKHKIY
+1345 IAGEIKDKIY

-1396 AGEYTLSLQHRFS
+1396 AGEYILSLQNRFS
-1409 SSSPNF
+1409 SSSQNF
-1415 SVDFHVLDGKL
+1415 AVVFRILDGRL
-1426 TIDKR
+1426 TIGKR
-1431 HLVLTSDSASKD
+1431 HLILTSDSASKD

-1456 SVPAGV
+1456 SVPTGV

-1481 TEPGF
+1481 TKPGF
-1486 MANYFNYQPKD
+1486 MANYFNYKPKD
-1497 GTNPAN
+1497 GTNLAN

-1517 VIKIQKTDLAWQAL
+1517 VIEIQKTDLAWQAL
-1531 SGGKFGLTKWDGLN
+1531 SGGKFGLTKWDGHN

-1558 SKDGINIPVG
+1558 SKDGNNIPVG
-1568 LEPGLYRLQELAAPD
+1568 LEPGLYRLQELAAPN

-1592 YFTIKDNFDE
+1592 YFTIKDNFNED
-1602 TQTTSIYTVSLS
+1602 QTTSFYTVSLS

-1621 DPGRAQL
+1621 NPDRTQL

-1643 EKGRALPNAGGS
+1643 EKGRALPNTGGS
-1655 GRNWIILSGLVFMV
+1655 GRKWIILSGLVFMV

-1680 RRERGSLD
+1680 RRERGGGR

>member
-1 MWNPFKFEKFLL
+1 MKFF
-13 WRKKYSKIVNLIAIL
+13 RKLNLRDFRSKYRKVVNLVAMI

-53 GISVSETNSETL
+53 GISISETTTEAQSNEAPPVEVT
-65 NRETSEE
+65 EATSQA
-72 ISVAVPE
+72 VAE
-79 SSSQETEESSVIE
+79 SSAIE

-150 TAEFDASAQFPK
+150 TAEFDASARFPK
-162 GVELSVREL
+162 GVELKVREL
-171 DSQSEEYKSHYDK
+171 NSQSEEYKVHYDK
-184 AKETLRASSLSY
+184 AKETLRANSLSY
-196 ARFFDIQFLYEGN
+196 ARFFDIQFLYGGN

-229 GEDSKLKIV
+229 GEDSKLKVV
-238 HFEDANQVEVIK
+238 HFEDTNQVEVIK
-250 ASTKEENKQV
+250 SSTKEENKQV

-271 VYGDIAADFY
+271 VYGDIALDFY
-281 TVKFVMLDSDDVE
+281 TVKFVMLDSDNVE

-301 DIAEGATIKDLPD
+301 DIAEGATVKNLPD
-314 EPFKSGFTF
+314 VPFKAGFTF
-323 KHWMDRKTGNIVTA
+323 KHWIDRKTGDIVTA
-337 DTPVTEDMVVEAV
+337 ETLVTEDMVVEAV

-389 YRITPPASV
+389 YRITPPASI

-479 STVTAQILNY
+479 STATAQILNY

-539 GKLPITSVIPTKEGY
+539 ENVPITSDTPTKEGY

-573 IELTGDQTL
+573 IELTGDQRL
-582 YAKWKPKIVPYTVVY
+582 YAKWQPKIVPYTVVY
-597 FKEVYDNST
+597 FKEVYDTST
-606 GTFSYVYQTSTRKSG
+606 RTIKYVYQTTAPKSD
-621 TVGTTVQASNADSIA
+621 TVGTTVQASAADSIA
-636 SSLPYHQTDTEKNA
+636 SSLPYHQIDTEKNA
-650 DSSVVIKPDGSSV
+650 NSSVVIKPDGSSV
-663 LNVYYKLKRYTLR
+663 LNVYYKLKRYTLL
-676 FELGSTGYFW
+676 FKLGSTGDTSAD
-686 VNSRLRLVM
+686 SRLRLVM
-695 NGQTYTKTSGTT
+695 NGQTYTTSSRTY

-726 TNEIFDL
+726 TNEIFDS
-733 GGTYGFYGWDN
+733 GGTYGFKGWYN
-744 TNNPNNSLYLT
+744 TYNPNNSLYLT
-755 DRDKVTED
+755 DRDKITED
-763 IIKGADSNNI
+763 LLNGADSINTKVYEAKWATN
-773 KTFTAQWRTGLID
+773 LIN
-786 KRVEYYLQSAN
+786 KRVEYKLQSADDESV
-797 NPNAYDLSD
+797 YELSP
-806 LSQPFKSL
+806 LSQNYKSL
-814 WDSDLGQKS
+814 STSPLNPKN
-823 IAGFIPISVPA
+823 IEGFTYSRAEYVY
-834 GQPGNMTTSV
+834 
-844 WIDNYYGY
+844 DNNGT
-852 QNVVTTYRFYYQRE
+852 VITYRFYYTRD
-866 TYTIDYFYKGSRIHT
+866 TFTIDYFYKGSRIQT

-891 INTPTYNYIPL
+891 INTPTYNYIPP
-902 RPATVDADYTWGG
+902 RPATVDPDYTWGG

-930 MPPNYLP
+930 MPPNNLA

-953 NGGSGTPPPKQMVE
+953 NGGIGTPPPTQKVE
-967 KYKTA
+967 KYKTT

-1024 YLDVTTNNALATEK
+1024 YLEVGTNNALATEK

-1064 SRSKNVVLDY
+1064 SRNKNVVLDY

-1082 YESKTADITY
+1082 YESKAPDITY
-1092 TIKYVLATDPTIEVA
+1092 TIKYVLATDPKIEVA

-1121 KESAIKVN
+1121 KESALKVN

-1149 PVNNLKTLIL
+1149 PVVNLKTLIL

-1195 NPTIAYRKKS
+1195 NPTIAYRKKL

-1226 NNVANKQV
+1226 NNVVNKQL
-1234 YKITDTN
+1234 YQISDTN
-1241 DIVIDLYY
+1241 DIIIDLYY

-1270 SVGLTDINSDYQAY
+1270 SAGLTDINSDYQAY
-1284 LEPGDALDSIAFAG
+1284 LEPGDTLESIAFAG

-1345 IAGEIKHKIY
+1345 IAGEIKDKIY

-1396 AGEYTLSLQHRFS
+1396 AGEYILSLQNRFS
-1409 SSSPNF
+1409 SSSQNF
-1415 SVDFHVLDGKL
+1415 AVVFRILDGRL
-1426 TIDKR
+1426 TIGKR
-1431 HLVLTSDSASKD
+1431 HLILTSDSASKD

-1456 SVPAGV
+1456 SVPTGV

-1481 TEPGF
+1481 TKPGF
-1486 MANYFNYQPKD
+1486 MANYFNYNPKD
-1497 GTNPAN
+1497 GTNLAN

-1531 SGGKFGLTKWDGLN
+1531 SGGKFGLTKWDGHN
-1545 WAQVD
+1545 WARVD

-1592 YFTIKDNFDE
+1592 YFTIKDNFNED
-1602 TQTTSIYTVSLS
+1602 QTTSFYTVSLS

-1621 DPGRAQL
+1621 NPDRAQL

-1643 EKGRALPNAGGS
+1643 EKGRALPSTGGS
-1655 GRNWIILSGLVFMV
+1655 GRKWIILSGLVFMV
-1669 VSLVVQYSIKQ
+1669 VSLVVQYGIKH
-1680 RRERGSLD
+1680 RREWGSLD

>member
-1 MWNPFKFEKFLL
+1 MKYF
-13 WRKKYSKIVNLIAIL
+13 RKLNFRDFRSKYRKVVNLVAII

-53 GISVSETNSETL
+53 GISVSEPNSETL

-98 VTSSTVAS
+98 VTSSTEV
-106 STVTSSTEA
+106 

-150 TAEFDASAQFPK
+150 TAQFDASAQFPK

-271 VYGDIAADFY
+271 VYGDIVADFY

-361 NYFYQNKSTN
+361 NYFYQNKSSN
-371 QKVVFDSETFRL
+371 QNVVFDSETFQL

-389 YRITPPASV
+389 YRITPPAST
-398 KVYRSDDPS
+398 KVYRSDDTTLP
-407 LATDAIYYPQQSVIE
+407 ADAIYYPEQSVIE
-422 ITQDQIVALANQ
+422 ITQDQIATLANQ
-434 EDKTITVDLEFV
+434 EDKTITIDLEFV
-446 PYTAEYDYVYLLK
+446 PYTAEYDFVYLLK
-459 DLTGDGYSEIERVR
+459 DLTGDGYSEIERVH

-497 DPVKITQKVGQELKV
+497 DPVKITQKADQELKV

-528 SYIEPQTGLYK
+528 SYIEPQTGLYEE
-539 GKLPITSVIPTKEGY
+539 KLPITSDIPTKEGY

-582 YAKWKPKIVPYTVVY
+582 YAKWEPKIVPYTVVY
-597 FKEVYDNST
+597 FKEVYDTST
-606 GTFSYVYQTSTRKSG
+606 RTIKYVYQTTAPKSG
-621 TVGTTVQASNADSIA
+621 TVGTTVQASTADSIA

-650 DSSVVIKPDGSSV
+650 NSSVVIKPDGSSV

-676 FELGSTGYFW
+676 FDLGTTGSS
-686 VNSRLRLVM
+686 VANSRLQLIM

-707 YEIKDVVLGQY
+707 YEIKNVVLGQY

-726 TNEIFDL
+726 TNEIFDS
-733 GGTYGFYGWDN
+733 GNTYGFNGWDN
-744 TNNPNNSLYLT
+744 TNNPNNRLYLT

-763 IIKGADSNNI
+763 IIKGADSNNS
-773 KTFTAQWRTGLID
+773 KTFTAQWQTGLMD
-786 KRVEYYLQSAN
+786 KKVEYYLQSAD
-797 NPNAYDLSD
+797 NPNVYDLSD
-806 LSQPFKSL
+806 LSQSFKDR
-814 WDSDLGQKS
+814 WNSDLGQKS

-834 GQPGNMTTSV
+834 GQPGNTTTLIL
-844 WIDNYYGY
+844 IDYRLR
-852 QNVVTTYRFYYQRE
+852 NVVTTYRFYYQRE
-866 TYTIDYFYKGSRIHT
+866 TYTIEYFYKGSRIRT

-891 INTPTYNYIPL
+891 IDTTTYAYIPP

-922 RSKYTFGV
+922 RSEYTFGV
-930 MPPNYLP
+930 MPPNNLP

-1284 LEPGDALDSIAFAG
+1284 LEQGDTLDSIAFAG

-1314 LKSGTTDRNYFYNIQ
+1314 LKSGTIDRNYFYNIQ
-1329 YTPGVL
+1329 YIPGVL

-1345 IAGEIKHKIY
+1345 IAGEIKDKIY
-1355 DGKAETIGYSINS
+1355 DGKAEKIGYSINS
-1368 IEDSSG
+1368 IEDTSG

-1396 AGEYTLSLQHRFS
+1396 AGEYTLSLQNRFS
-1409 SSSPNF
+1409 SSSQNF
-1415 SVDFHVLDGKL
+1415 AVVFSISNGRL
-1426 TIDKR
+1426 TIGKR
-1431 HLVLTSDSASKD
+1431 HLILTSDSASKD

-1497 GTNPAN
+1497 GTNLAN

-1558 SKDGINIPVG
+1558 SEDGNNIPVG

-1592 YFTIKDNFDE
+1592 YFTIKDNFNED
-1602 TQTTSIYTVSLS
+1602 QTTSIYTVSLS

-1643 EKGRALPNAGGS
+1643 EKGRALPNTGGS
-1655 GRNWIILSGLVFMV
+1655 GRKWIILSGLVFMV
-1669 VSLVVQYSIKQ
+1669 VSLVVQYGIKH

>member
-1 MWNPFKFEKFLL
+1 MKFF
-13 WRKKYSKIVNLIAIL
+13 RKLNLRDFRSKYRKVVNLVAII

-53 GISVSETNSETL
+53 GISVSETNSETQS
-65 NRETSEE
+65 NEAPPVEVTEATSQ
-72 ISVAVPE
+72 AV
-79 SSSQETEESSVIE
+79 EESSAIE

-98 VTSSTVAS
+98 SVS
-106 STVTSSTEA
+106 SSTEA
-115 SSETETSQ
+115 STETETSQ

-150 TAEFDASAQFPK
+150 TAQFDASARFPK
-162 GVELSVREL
+162 GVELKVREL
-171 DSQSEEYKSHYDK
+171 DSQSEEYKVHYDK
-184 AKETLRASSLSY
+184 AKETLRANSLSY
-196 ARFFDIQFLYEGN
+196 ARFFDIQFLYGGN

-229 GEDSKLKIV
+229 GEDSKLKVV

-271 VYGDIAADFY
+271 VYGDIALDFY
-281 TVKFVMLDSDDVE
+281 TVKFVMLDSDNVE

-301 DIAEGATIKDLPD
+301 DIAEGATVKNLPD
-314 EPFKSGFTF
+314 VPFKAGFTF
-323 KHWMDRKTGNIVTA
+323 KHWIDRKTGDIVKAETL
-337 DTPVTEDMVVEAV
+337 VTEDMVVEAV

-422 ITQDQIVALANQ
+422 ITQDQIVALGNQ

-479 STVTAQILNY
+479 STATAQILNY

-522 YQTNGG
+522 YQTNRG

-539 GKLPITSVIPTKEGY
+539 EKVPITSVTPTKKGY
-554 TFAGWYTNKELTG
+554 AFAGWYTNKELTG
-567 SPVTGS
+567 SRVTGS
-573 IELTGDQTL
+573 IELTGDQRL
-582 YAKWKPKIVPYTVVY
+582 YAKWEPQNVDYTVVY
-597 FKEVYDNST
+597 FREVYDTST
-606 GTFSYVYQTSTRKSG
+606 KTIKYVYQSAASKTG
-621 TVGTTVQASNADSIA
+621 TVGTTVQASTADSIA
-636 SSLPYHQTDTEKNA
+636 SSLPYHQTDTEANA
-650 DSSVVIKPDGSSV
+650 NSSVVIKPDGSSV
-663 LNVYYKLKRYTLR
+663 LNVYYKLKRYTLQ
-676 FELGSTGYFW
+676 FQLGTTSPSVADG
-686 VNSRLRLVM
+686 RLRLVM
-695 NGQTYTKTSGTT
+695 NGQTYTNKSVTP
-707 YEIKDVVLGQY
+707 YKIENVVLGQY

-726 TNEIFDL
+726 TNEIFDS
-733 GGTYGFYGWDN
+733 GGTYGFIGWHNDYN
-744 TNNPNNSLYLT
+744 INGYLYLT
-755 DRDKVTED
+755 DIDKVTEAV
-763 IIKGADSNNI
+763 IIGADSKNNT
-773 KTFTAQWRTGLID
+773 KTFTARWQTGLID
-786 KRVEYYLQSAN
+786 KKVEYYLQSAD
-797 NPNAYDLSD
+797 NPNAYILSD
-806 LSQPFKSL
+806 LSQSFKSL
-814 WDSDLGQKS
+814 WNVGLGQKS
-823 IAGFIPISVPA
+823 ISGFVPISVPA
-834 GQPGNMTTSV
+834 GHPRNETTST
-844 WIDNYYGY
+844 WIDNYNGY
-852 QNVVTTYRFYYQRE
+852 QNVVTTFRFYYQRE
-866 TYTIDYFYKGSRIHT
+866 TYTIDYFYKGSLIHT

-891 INTPTYNYIPL
+891 INTSTYNYIPP
-902 RPATVDADYTWGG
+902 RPETVDADYTWGG

-930 MPPNYLP
+930 MPPGLA
-937 LYANWVA
+937 LYAKWVA

-953 NGGSGTPPPKQMVE
+953 NGGIGTPPPTQEVE

-989 TQPTGGTYYDWS
+989 PQPTGGTYYDWS

-1024 YLDVTTNNALATEK
+1024 YLEVGTNKALATEK

-1082 YESKTADITY
+1082 YESKMPDITY

-1121 KESAIKVN
+1121 KESALKVN
-1129 KEYFATQ
+1129 KEHFATQ

-1149 PVNNLKTLIL
+1149 PVVNLKTLIL

-1195 NPTIAYRKKS
+1195 NPTIAYRKKLR
-1205 SSYIVT
+1205 YYKVT

-1226 NNVANKQV
+1226 NNVANKQL
-1234 YKITDTN
+1234 YQISDTN

-1249 KKNLTLTATNK
+1249 KKNLTLTAKNK

-1270 SVGLTDINSDYQAY
+1270 SAGLTDINSDYQAY
-1284 LEPGDALDSIAFAG
+1284 LEPGDTLESIAFAG

-1345 IAGEIKHKIY
+1345 IAGDIKDKIY

-1396 AGEYTLSLQHRFS
+1396 AGEYILSLQNRFS
-1409 SSSPNF
+1409 SSSQNF
-1415 SVDFHVLDGKL
+1415 AVVFRILDGRL
-1426 TIDKR
+1426 TIGKR
-1431 HLVLTSDSASKD
+1431 HLILTSDSASKD
-1443 YDGSELRADNITV
+1443 YDGSELRADNITI

-1481 TEPGF
+1481 TKPGF
-1486 MANYFNYQPKD
+1486 MANYFNYKPKD
-1497 GTNPAN
+1497 GTNLAN

-1531 SGGKFGLTKWDGLN
+1531 SGGKFGLTKWDGHN
-1545 WAQVD
+1545 WARVD

-1558 SKDGINIPVG
+1558 SKDGNNIPVG
-1568 LEPGLYRLQELAAPD
+1568 LEPGLYRLQELAAPY

-1592 YFTIKDNFDE
+1592 YFTIKDNFNED
-1602 TQTTSIYTVSLS
+1602 QTTSFYTVSLS
-1614 DEIGNDA
+1614 DKIGNDTNP
-1621 DPGRAQL
+1621 DRAQL

-1643 EKGRALPNAGGS
+1643 EKGRALPNTGGS
-1655 GRNWIILSGLVFMV
+1655 GRKWIILSGLVFMV

-1680 RRERGSLD
+1680 KRERGSLD